1 MWQRACCSTRSGG
14 LPRKIDAMMQAPTIT
29 ILDDASA
36 LHPIVLEGVRGF
48 NTTLFA
54 GHPPGKDLA
63 IALHSPDSNEPVGG
77 LCGRMNGGWL
87 AIELIYVPEAFRGM
101 GLATQ
106 LIAMAEEEA
115 RNQDCHSAWIDT
127 LNPKALR
134 LYQRLGYEIFGEL
147 KDYPVGGSRFFL
159 QKKLTPGA

>member
-1 MWQRACCSTRSGG
+1 M
-14 LPRKIDAMMQAPTIT
+14 KQAPKIA
-29 ILDDASA
+29 LVDDASA

-48 NTTLFA
+48 NRTLFA
-54 GHPPGKDLA
+54 HHPPGKDLA
-63 IALHSPDSNEPVGG
+63 IAIRDSDSGEPVGG
-77 LCGRMNGGWL
+77 LCGRTNGGWL
-87 AIELIYVPEAFRGM
+87 AIELIFVPEVFRGM

-115 RNQDCHSAWIDT
+115 QRQDCHSAWIDT

-147 KDYPVGGSRFFL
+147 KDYPIGGSRFFL
-159 QKKLTPGA
+159 QKKLGPIV

>member
-1 MWQRACCSTRSGG
+1 M
-14 LPRKIDAMMQAPTIT
+14 KQAPKIA
-29 ILDDASA
+29 LVDDASA

-48 NTTLFA
+48 NRTLFA
-54 GHPPGKDLA
+54 HHPPGKDLA
-63 IALHSPDSNEPVGG
+63 IAIRDPDSGKPVGG
-77 LCGRMNGGWL
+77 FCGRTNGGWL
-87 AIELIYVPEAFRGM
+87 AIELIFVPEVFRGM

-115 RNQDCHSAWIDT
+115 RRQDCHSAWIDT

-147 KDYPVGGSRFFL
+147 KDYPIGGSRFFL
-159 QKKLTPGA
+159 QKKLGPIV